1 MESLE
6 HNGIIVLEP
15 PEPRGIEIEVKGKK
29 VELNAQQEQM
39 AIAWAKK
46 QGTDYVED
54 PVFVEN
60 FMNDFSKAL
69 GHNPPLELDDV
80 DFSPVIELVKEEK
93 ARKESMTK
101 EEKKEARE
109 KRKARREE
117 LKEQYGYAI
126 VNGQKMELANYMTE
140 PSGIFM
146 GRGKHPL
153 RGRWKEGASC
163 EDITLN
169 LSPDAE
175 VPEGDWKTVVWKPD
189 CIWIAKWKDKLTG
202 KWKYIWLHD
211 STPIKQK
218 REEEKFN
225 TALKIGEKLEKFRSH
240 INKGLQSDSAKTR
253 MIAAACY
260 LIDRL
265 CLRVGDEKDPD
276 EADTVGATTLRAEHV
291 TFREDSIVF
300 DFRGKDYVKWH
311 KEIEAPKDVYKVFKE
326 LHDNAVK
333 RIKDYEAGERKGDPK
348 KLAQLFPAISSSHVN
363 RFLSEVA
370 PNISAK
376 DFRTYHAS
384 KTVKEELAES
394 DVEKE
399 DPDFIKKEAVTKANL
414 EVARIMN
421 HTKQEP
427 KGWDKRDE
435 RFQER
440 LEKADERIEKAK
452 EAVKDKRKRL
462 KDRKATEK
470 ERLEKKKQ
478 LIKDQEDVVE
488 RRWEKVKEYRKKRD
502 EAKERWDT
510 ARARKR
516 EIRESRRKTKRTK
529 KERLVEA
536 QEKIDRAKEQLEKAK
551 KRLADA
557 RERYEKSKAILE
569 KKKDSR
575 KEAEEK
581 AEERI
586 ERRKGI
592 LNRAKKRLQK
602 AKRAKT
608 KLEIDYELAKESRVW
623 NLNTSL
629 KSYIHPKI
637 VYDWCESVDYDW
649 RDVYTKVLQR
659 KFDWVEETGCS
670 DAAED

>member
-6 HNGIIVLEP
+6 HNGIIVIEP
-15 PEPRGIEIEVKGKK
+15 PEPRGIEIEVKEEK
-29 VELNAQQEQM
+29 VELDRQQEQM

-54 PVFVEN
+54 PVFVKN
-60 FMNDFSKAL
+60 FMKDFSKAL
-69 GHNPPLELDDV
+69 GYNPPLKPEDV
-80 DFSPVIELVKEEK
+80 DFSPVIKLVEKEK

-101 EEKKEARE
+101 EEKKAARE
-109 KRKARREE
+109 ERKARREE
-117 LKEQYGYAI
+117 LKEKYGYAT
-126 VNGQKMELANYMTE
+126 VNSQKMELANYMTE
-140 PSGIFM
+140 PSSIFM

-153 RGRWKEGASC
+153 RGRWKQGPSYG
-163 EDITLN
+163 DITLN

-175 VPEGDWKTVVWKPD
+175 VPEGNWKDIVWKPN

-202 KWKYIWLHD
+202 KWKYVWLHD
-211 STPIKQK
+211 STPIKQQ
-218 REEEKFN
+218 REAEKFD
-225 TALKIGEKLEKFRSH
+225 TALKIGEKIDEIRSH
-240 INKGLQSDSAKTR
+240 INDGLHSDNAKTR

-291 TFREDSIVF
+291 SFRDESIVF
-300 DFRGKDYVKWH
+300 DFRGKDYIRWH

-333 RIKDYEAGERKGDPK
+333 RIDKYEAGEQKGDPK
-348 KLAQLFPAISSSHVN
+348 KLAQLFPAIRSSHVN

-384 KTVKEELAES
+384 KTIKEELEES
-394 DVEKE
+394 DVTR
-399 DPDFIKKEAVTKANL
+399 DDSDFIKKEAVTKANL

-452 EAVKDKRKRL
+452 KAIKDKRKRL

-470 ERLEKKKQ
+470 DRLEKKKA
-478 LIKDQEDVVE
+478 LIKKQKDVVE
-488 RRWEKVKEYRKKRD
+488 RRWEKVKEYREKRD
-502 EAKERWDT
+502 KAKESWDE
-510 ARARKR
+510 ARARKS

-529 KERLVEA
+529 KERLAEA
-536 QEKIDRAKEQLEKAK
+536 QEKIDRAKERLEKAK
-551 KRLADA
+551 ERLAKA
-557 RERYEKSKAILE
+557 RERYEKSKSILE
-569 KKKDSR
+569 KKKELQ
-575 KEAEEK
+575 KEAKEK
-581 AEERI
+581 AKERI
-586 ERRKGI
+586 KRRKGI
-592 LNRAKKRLQK
+592 LKRAKKRLRK
-602 AKRAKT
+602 AKKAKAE
-608 KLEIDYELAKESRVW
+608 LEVDYELAKESRVW

-637 VYDWCESVDYDW
+637 VYDWCEAVDYDW
-649 RDVYTKVLQR
+649 RDVYTKLLQR
-659 KFDWVEETGCS
+659 KFDWVEEQCYS
-670 DAAED
+670 EDADD